1 MNIKEVITVIKK
13 RFHYIDGILLLIC
26 CCLFLFACSTENK
39 NNEAPGEEQ
48 EQTSNNGNQEL
59 ASLDIDYRLFQK
71 VVGWLDNE
79 TLLVHIGDS
88 ETQQLV
94 TFDIFTGN
102 INQIYSVDS
111 FILTVELNQAKNKIL
126 LQEIKNEQT
135 SFKIVTSEGNLI
147 QSTEFEFASYVNFHW
162 NPLSNNTVFVSHYSF
177 DPESETE
184 TINVYNWDI
193 ENDSFSRKKIPSL
206 SPKWYTENIYLYV
219 DEMNDGGLYIGDI
232 RKDKQDMMINQDI
245 SNFYINQDT
254 FIGLVE
260 SDITENEVL
269 LFHEYPFLLGDKV
282 ISIPKV
288 TMNDKPIKL
297 NFTQS
302 ARNGKIYGVIP
313 NQSFVV
319 EEELGSYHLSRLN
332 FQKEARHDILELP
345 ENAPIALS
353 PDEEHLLYGWRL
365 ENIVDLSDPELI
377 ELLEILN

>member
-1 MNIKEVITVIKK
+1 VITVIKK

-111 FILTVELNQAKNKIL
+111 FILTVELNQAKNKSL

-288 TMNDKPIKL
+288 TMNDNPIKL
-297 NFTQS
+297 NFT
-302 ARNGKIYGVIP
+302 K
-313 NQSFVV
+313 
-319 EEELGSYHLSRLN
+319 
-332 FQKEARHDILELP
+332 
-345 ENAPIALS
+345 
-353 PDEEHLLYGWRL
+353 
-365 ENIVDLSDPELI
+365 
-377 ELLEILN
+377 